1 MKTKVIIEIPN
12 RLIKV
17 EKPQLIIQNRRI
29 KIPVLAL
36 TLLGIFASLAFTP
49 TANPTAIEE
58 RSLTGIFDENST
70 PMPEGTYDGN
80 KFALLPASF
89 KKEKP
94 SSEKSDLDFASYRY
108 HSWDIP
114 DEITLGN
121 DFWIEIDLT
130 NQILYAYRDNQLING
145 FKVSTGTSSYKT
157 VTGTFKIFT
166 KYPAITMTGPGYD
179 LEGVP
184 FSMFFY
190 KGYAIHGTYW
200 HNNFGT
206 PMSHGCVNMDTDDA
220 AWIYDNAPVGTYIMV
235 HY

>member
-1 MKTKVIIEIPN
+1 MKKLHVITPN
-12 RLIKV
+12 RRF
-17 EKPQLIIQNRRI
+17 N
-29 KIPVLAL
+29 IPILASI
-36 TLLGIFASLAFTP
+36 LLGIFAGLAFTSSEYP
-49 TANPTAIEE
+49 F
-58 RSLTGIFDENST
+58 GVENST
-70 PMPEGTYDGN
+70 DSIIFNENPTPTPEGTDDGK
-80 KFALLPASF
+80 KFALLPTTL
-89 KKEKP
+89 KNEEP
-94 SSEKSDLDFASYRY
+94 SPEKSDLDFASYRY

-114 DEITLGN
+114 DEITVGN

-206 PMSHGCVNMDTDDA
+206 PMSHGCVNMNTEDA

>member
-1 MKTKVIIEIPN
+1 MKKLHVIIP
-12 RLIKV
+12 K
-17 EKPQLIIQNRRI
+17 RRFN
-29 KIPVLAL
+29 IPVLVL
-36 TLLGIFASLAFTP
+36 ILLGILAGLAFTP
-49 TANPTAIEE
+49 SEYPF
-58 RSLTGIFDENST
+58 GVENSSETVFYDEIPT
-70 PMPEGTYDGN
+70 PTPEGTFDG
-80 KFALLPASF
+80 KKIALLPTSL
-89 KKEKP
+89 KKEELSP
-94 SSEKSDLDFASYRY
+94 EKSDLDFASYRY

-114 DEITLGN
+114 DEITVGN

-206 PMSHGCVNMDTDDA
+206 PMSHGCVNMNTDDA
-220 AWIYDNAPVGTYIMV
+220 AWIYENAPVGTYIMV

>member
-1 MKTKVIIEIPN
+1 MIPN
-12 RLIKV
+12 GFTYF
-17 EKPQLIIQNRRI
+17 
-29 KIPVLAL
+29 PVLAL
-36 TLLGIFASLAFTP
+36 ILIGIFAGLAFTP
-49 TANPTAIEE
+49 FANSSAVDE
-58 RSLTGIFDENST
+58 RSLPDVFDKNPT
-70 PMPEGTYDGN
+70 PIPDGSFDGK
-80 KFALLPASF
+80 KFALLPSSII
-89 KKEKP
+89 KEEP
-94 SSEKSDLDFASYRY
+94 SPEKSDLDFASYRY

-114 DEITLGN
+114 DEITMGN

-157 VTGTFKIFT
+157 VTGTFKIFS
-166 KYPAITMTGPGYD
+166 KYPAIKMTGPGYD
-179 LEGVP
+179 LDGVP

-206 PMSHGCVNMDTDDA
+206 PMSHGCVNMNTDDA
-220 AWIYDNAPVGTYIMV
+220 AWIYENAPVGTYIMV

>member
-1 MKTKVIIEIPN
+1 MNE
-12 RLIKV
+12 
-17 EKPQLIIQNRRI
+17 
-29 KIPVLAL
+29 
-36 TLLGIFASLAFTP
+36 SLP
-49 TANPTAIEE
+49 
-58 RSLTGIFDENST
+58 GIFDENPT
-70 PMPEGTYDGN
+70 PIPDGSYDG
-80 KFALLPASF
+80 KKLALLPSLL
-89 KKEKP
+89 KKEDP
-94 SSEKSDLDFASYRY
+94 SPEKSDLDFASYRY

-114 DEITLGN
+114 DEITVGN

-206 PMSHGCVNMDTDDA
+206 PMSHGCVNMNTDDA

>member
-1 MKTKVIIEIPN
+1 MKKPHGKILNSRFTFPVI
-12 RLIKV
+12 
-17 EKPQLIIQNRRI
+17 
-29 KIPVLAL
+29 AL
-36 TLLGIFASLAFTP
+36 TLSGILAGLAFTP
-49 TANPTAIEE
+49 AEIPPAIENRSLPGIIDENPTPI
-58 RSLTGIFDENST
+58 
-70 PMPEGTYDGN
+70 PVGTNGEKKY
-80 KFALLPASF
+80 ALLPATL
-89 KKEKP
+89 KREEP
-94 SSEKSDLDFASYRY
+94 SPEESDLDFASYRY

-114 DEITLGN
+114 DEITVGN
-121 DFWIEIDLT
+121 NFWIEIDLT

-145 FKVSTGTSSYKT
+145 FKVSTGTSNHRT

-179 LEGVP
+179 LEDVP

-206 PMSHGCVNMDTDDA
+206 PMSHGCVNMNTDDA